1 MRGGKI
7 KMKEKIQKYHKL
19 AIILHWVMAICII
32 GMLTGGYVMAN
43 VHLPKMLRFDLYQYH
58 KSLGI
63 CLLVAFFA
71 RLAVRLATITPA
83 LAENMKPFEKIAAKA
98 GHLLLYVL
106 MFVMPFSGWLLVSSS
121 SSGLPTMVFGAFEF
135 PHFPSVAA
143 NHDVHELAEEAHE
156 IMAYLFA
163 GVILLHVL
171 AVVKHY
177 IVDKENL
184 LPRMGIGKIAVLLT
198 MAMFAGD
205 AVAKDYKID
214 YPKSYIQ
221 FSGKHADRPFQGA
234 FEKWSAK
241 INFDENALDKSKI
254 EAKIDTSSAKIGDA
268 VYDKTLP
275 TADWFNVVKYPEASF
290 VSNKISA
297 NNDGNFK
304 VEGDLTIKNITKPI
318 IFNFY
323 LEKEQFNKKTTTA
336 NFMFNIK
343 RLDFDIGRESDEE
356 AEWVDDNI
364 RLTVKLVA
372 QPI

>member
-1 MRGGKI
+1 MV
-7 KMKEKIQKYHKL
+7 QKYHKL

-32 GMLTGGYVMAN
+32 GMLAGGYVMAN
-43 VHLPKMLRFDLYQYH
+43 VHLPKMLKFDLYQYH

-71 RLAVRLATITPA
+71 RLAVRLVTTTPE
-83 LAENMKPFEKIAAKA
+83 LSENMKPIEKIAAKA
-98 GHLLLYVL
+98 GHLLLYSL
-106 MFVMPFSGWLLVSSS
+106 MFAMPFSGWLLVSSS
-121 SSGLPTMVFGAFEF
+121 SYGLPTMVFGAFEF
-135 PHFPSVAA
+135 PHFPSVAS
-143 NHDVHELAEEAHE
+143 NHNVHELAEEAHE
-156 IMAYLFA
+156 IMAYVLA
-163 GVILLHVL
+163 GVILLHIAAVL
-171 AVVKHY
+171 KHHL
-177 IVDKENL
+177 IDHENL

-198 MAMFAGD
+198 MTMFAGD

-241 INFDENALDKSKI
+241 IAFDENALDKSKI
-254 EAKIDTSSAKIGDA
+254 EAEIDMASAKIGDA

-275 TADWFNVVKYPEASF
+275 SKDWFNVVKYPEASF

-297 NNDGNFK
+297 NNDGSFK

-336 NFMFNIK
+336 NFMFSVK
-343 RLDFDIGRESDEE
+343 RLDFGIGRESDEE
-356 AEWVDDNI
+356 AEWVDEQVLI
-364 RLTVKLVA
+364 KIHIQSSKR
-372 QPI
+372 